1 MPPFRFRLQ
10 QVLDYREQLE
20 EQAKLAF
27 ARAKAAHEAQQRQVE
42 AVRAAIAE
50 AERKLYEDAR
60 LTRDELW
67 LQRNFLRG
75 LREDLTHAE
84 LRLRMLAQMM
94 EQARSE
100 LVKKSQERKLLE
112 KLKDKQAAR
121 HAHEELLREQRTYDE
136 TATLRFEPP
145 SF

>member
-1 MPPFRFRLQ
+1 MPRFRFRLQ

-27 ARAKAAHEAQQRQVE
+27 AHAKSAHDAQQRHV
-42 AVRAAIAE
+42 ADAHAAIAE
-50 AERKLYEDAR
+50 AERKLYADAR

-67 LQRNFLRG
+67 LQRNFLCG
-75 LREDLTHAE
+75 LRADLTRAE

-94 EQARSE
+94 EQARAE
-100 LVKKSQERKLLE
+100 LVKKSQDRKLLE

-121 HAHEELLREQRTYDE
+121 HAHDEILREQRTYDE
-136 TATLRFEPP
+136 TATLRFEPS